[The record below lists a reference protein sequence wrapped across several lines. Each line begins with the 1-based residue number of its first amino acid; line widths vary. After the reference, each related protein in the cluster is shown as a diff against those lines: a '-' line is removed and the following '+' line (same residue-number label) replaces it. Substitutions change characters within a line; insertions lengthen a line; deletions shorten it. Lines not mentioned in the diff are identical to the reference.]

1 MTRAISAP
9 RSPPSEGSLPI
20 QLGEVIAGKYRVDQV
35 LGQGGMAVVLA
46 GTHVELDA
54 PIAIKVLLPSRA
66 GNQDAVKRFLT
77 EARAAAK
84 LKSANVARIHDVGV
98 LARREGPALPFIV
111 MERLDG
117 VDLATLAAQQKKLP
131 VEEAVDYIRQ
141 ACIGLAEAHALHII
155 HRDVKPANLFLTKTR
170 EGAPLVKVLDFGI
183 SKTLAS
189 ADTKEKRAI
198 TSDQEVMGSPGFMS
212 PEQVKNAKDVDA
224 RTDIWSLGIVLHEL
238 VSGKEA
244 MRGDEIHEIF
254 ASILHGQPT
263 PLEDD
268 VPEDVQAIILRCLEK
283 DPSRRYQTINDL
295 AEALANAIDRPHG
308 VPQKRSLGKR
318 APLIAGAGAALAL
331 VAGIALFAR
340 PRTEPATPDPS
351 AAHAALSIE
360 SAPVPKAPVVA
371 AITPTVL
378 PSVLPSAAPA
388 TDSPPSATADAP
400 PVSASAKTL
409 RPATK
414 TAPSTPTSESQKLP
428 AAPVKDAPW
437 NSHKRT
443 TW

>member
-1 MTRAISAP
+1 MSPP

-20 QLGEVIAGKYRVDQV
+20 ELGEVLAGKYRVDQV

-54 PIAIKVLLPSRA
+54 PIAIKVLLPARA
-66 GNQDAVKRFLT
+66 GNQDAVRRFLT

-98 LARREGPALPFIV
+98 LGRREGPALPFIV

-117 VDLATLAAQQKKLP
+117 VDLATLMGQHKKLP

-141 ACIGLAEAHALHII
+141 ACVGLAEAHALSII
-155 HRDVKPANLFLTKTR
+155 HRDIKPANLFLTRTR

-183 SKTLAS
+183 SKTLA
-189 ADTKEKRAI
+189 AAATHEKRAI
-198 TSDQEVMGSPGFMS
+198 TSDQEVMGSPGYMS
-212 PEQVKNAKDVDA
+212 PEQVTNARDVDP

-244 MRGDEIHEIF
+244 MSGDEIHEIF
-254 ASILHGQPT
+254 ASILHGQPAT
-263 PLEDD
+263 LDDD
-268 VPEDVQAIILRCLEK
+268 VPDEVQTIIMRCLEK
-283 DPSRRYQTINDL
+283 DRNRRYQTIEQL
-295 AEALANAIDRPHG
+295 GEALAHALDRPQG
-308 VPQKRSLGKR
+308 VPQPRSLASR
-318 APLIAGAGAALAL
+318 VPVLAGIGAAVALA
-331 VAGIALFAR
+331 AGILVVAR
-340 PRTEPATPDPS
+340 GRPEPPPPDPG
-351 AAHAALSIE
+351 AAHAALSLE
-360 SAPVPKAPVVA
+360 SAPVTKDPPVA
-371 AITPTVL
+371 ASTAPPPIEP
-378 PSVLPSAAPA
+378 PAPA
-388 TDSPPSATADAP
+388 VEVTPAASTAQ
-400 PVSASAKTL
+400 VL

-414 TAPSTPTSESQKLP
+414 ATAPASAPGAPATGSQKLP

-437 NSHKRT
+437 TNHKRT